1 MSTAHCREKSF
12 SPGSALL
19 YELYKNRKIDKIKHI
34 KRKSDITR
42 MQKMEIKWI
51 CFCFYNIRVEK
62 TGTKK

>member
-19 YELYKNRKIDKIKHI
+19 FDLYINRKFDKIKHI

-42 MQKMEIKWI
+42 MQKMEIK
-51 CFCFYNIRVEK
+51 
-62 TGTKK
+62 